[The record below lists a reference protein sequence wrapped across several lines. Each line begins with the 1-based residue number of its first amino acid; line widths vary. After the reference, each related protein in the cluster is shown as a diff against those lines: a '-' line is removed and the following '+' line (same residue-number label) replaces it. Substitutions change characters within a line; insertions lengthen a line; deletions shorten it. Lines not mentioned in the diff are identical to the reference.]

1 VLTAEFDLM
10 CNISVFFLGLGM
22 KSQPKA
28 ALEVGDTLGLMVIA
42 GAGPVVTHLVGVGMV
57 EQTARTDK
65 AQA

>member
-1 VLTAEFDLM
+1 VLTADFDLM

-42 GAGPVVTHLVGVGMV
+42 GAGPVVKHL
-57 EQTARTDK
+57 AP
-65 AQA
+65 